1 MGSEGA
7 VNVGRGRG
15 ESWNAILG
23 EKQKK
28 TGTSNVNT
36 ITLNRREEKYI
47 EEKNVYLKTVLWVT
61 VLCINLRHAAVC
73 EVQKKKKKD
82 KSKVYLLCVKCM
94 DTGHNFSCCVFLFC
108 SFFFFFFYPVTKPF
122 CFFLVFRRHT
132 CCIKHCLFFIKWAA
146 AKCKTQ
152 TSLSCLLKLIV
163 AAQGKVSG
171 SRRGLVTSPQFS
183 AECGSSPSFF
193 FLVLDAAA
201 WLGVSS
207 HFSPHPLIGDFI

>member
-1 MGSEGA
+1 MHGHKTQLLMLCFS
-7 VNVGRGRG
+7 
-15 ESWNAILG
+15 IL
-23 EKQKK
+23 
-28 TGTSNVNT
+28 
-36 ITLNRREEKYI
+36 L
-47 EEKNVYLKTVLWVT
+47 
-61 VLCINLRHAAVC
+61 
-73 EVQKKKKKD
+73 
-82 KSKVYLLCVKCM
+82 
-94 DTGHNFSCCVFLFC
+94 
-108 SFFFFFFYPVTKPF
+108 FFFFFFYPVTKPF

-201 WLGVSS
+201 VAGGLFSFLTSSFNWWFYLDSLLLGLVKFTLLGGGGSYMAV
-207 HFSPHPLIGDFI
+207 FKYLQFCDQF